1 MICKLFVFCSVLLLS
16 CSLLSAHPV
25 TDTAKM
31 TNIGPDSVEE
41 AGGVSIDDFSV
52 SDLTDVLQRAAA
64 AAHSPLL
71 NRDSIKMSGQ
81 ISKDALKEF
90 LLEKPYRLVPPSGLL
105 GSRRQFRKRG
115 GGADCFWKY
124 CV

>member
-25 TDTAKM
+25 TDTAER
-31 TNIGPDSVEE
+31 TYTGPDSVEE
-41 AGGVSIDDFSV
+41 AGAVTMDDFSV
-52 SDLTDVLQRAAA
+52 SDLTDVLQRAA

-81 ISKDALKEF
+81 IPKDALKEF
-90 LLEKPYRLVPPSGLL
+90 LLEKPYRLVSPSGLW